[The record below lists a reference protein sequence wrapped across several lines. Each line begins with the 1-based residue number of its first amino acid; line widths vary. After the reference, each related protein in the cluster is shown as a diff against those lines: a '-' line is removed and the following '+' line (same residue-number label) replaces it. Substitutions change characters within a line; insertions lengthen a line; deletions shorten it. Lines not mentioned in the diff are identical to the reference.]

1 MPMIQVAFT
10 NTQNLNSNADQH
22 ERAPHII
29 VIINAPPH
37 SDYDFL
43 PPPTVHQ
50 TGPKNVIQHACSI
63 LQGRPKRVK
72 TTTREKNTQ
81 TERSACIAYRPEAA
95 GRVYKLMHLP
105 NCKLPPQPAYIY
117 CASYPHPRRPS
128 HHVIS
133 CHSLWRKAR
142 GKPKGVF
149 SRTHPR

>member
-105 NCKLPPQPAYIY
+105 NCKLPPQPAYILRLVP
-117 CASYPHPRRPS
+117 ASASSLTPCHLMPFPTAEGTRQAQRR
-128 HHVIS
+128 
-133 CHSLWRKAR
+133 
-142 GKPKGVF
+142 F
-149 SRTHPR
+149 